1 MTLLRLR
8 ESKMYEYKM
17 SYIHTHTYT
26 SYRIISVLIR
36 HIITSTSSKGYESV
50 QLLLGSLIRI
60 QLEVTGVLN
69 SHSVMQWN

>member
-17 SYIHTHTYT
+17 RYIHKYT

-60 QLEVTGVLN
+60 QLAVTGVLN

>member
-17 SYIHTHTYT
+17 SYIHKYT
-26 SYRIISVLIR
+26 SYRIIIVLIR